1 MCVRSCIWLQA
12 NSFLTLLS
20 LQNQSKIEQS
30 NMESTISIQD
40 LEKQLELRDSSIASL
55 KRTLE
60 QKEQL
65 LLATQEKLEALEL
78 KKAEFEDALVSL
90 TKECASGNVDDS

>member
-1 MCVRSCIWLQA
+1 
-12 NSFLTLLS
+12 
-20 LQNQSKIEQS
+20 
-30 NMESTISIQD
+30 MESTISIKD
-40 LEKQLELRDSSIASL
+40 LEKQLELRDSNIASL

-78 KKAEFEDALVSL
+78 KKVEFEDALVSL
-90 TKECASGNVDDS
+90 TKECASGNVDDSWFFSSNQIWIT